1 MKHHLSIGKHEYE
14 ITESGYTLAKQI
26 ADSNYELP
34 AIISFQQLPYSKQHT
49 QHWLNHLSH
58 FGVISYEAVNSQT
71 FRLLELNPFELWVT
85 L

>member
-14 ITESGYTLAKQI
+14 STESGYTLAKQL

-34 AIISFQQLPYSKQHT
+34 AIISFQELPHSKEHT

-58 FGVISYEAVNSQT
+58 FGVIQYEAVNNQT
-71 FRLLELNPFELWVT
+71 FRLLEISPFELWVT

>member
-34 AIISFQQLPYSKQHT
+34 AIISFQQLPYSTSHT

>member
-34 AIISFQQLPYSKQHT
+34 AIISFQQLPYSKAHT

-58 FGVISYEAVNSQT
+58 FGVIRYEAVNSQT
-71 FRLLELNPFELWVT
+71 FRLLELNAFELWVT

>member
-34 AIISFQQLPYSKQHT
+34 AIISFQELPHSKEHT
-49 QHWLNHLSH
+49 QH
-58 FGVISYEAVNSQT
+58 
-71 FRLLELNPFELWVT
+71 
-85 L
+85 

>member
-58 FGVISYEAVNSQT
+58 FGVIRYEAVNSQT
-71 FRLLELNPFELWVT
+71 FRLLELNAFELWVT

>member
-34 AIISFQQLPYSKQHT
+34 AIISFQHLPYSKEHT

-71 FRLLELNPFELWVT
+71 FRLLELNAFELWVT